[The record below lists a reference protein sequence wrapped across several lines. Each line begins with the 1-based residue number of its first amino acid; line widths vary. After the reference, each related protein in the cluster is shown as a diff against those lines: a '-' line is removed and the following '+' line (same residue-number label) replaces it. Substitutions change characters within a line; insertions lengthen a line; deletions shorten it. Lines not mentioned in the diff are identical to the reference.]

1 MKQNRLIFAICCM
14 AMAGMQGTVMA
25 QQDSSAVDRKYF
37 NAKEYL
43 LQKRYVPQGRT
54 VDRNAKGK
62 NMSIGLAGGVSKLQG
77 YGSWLPLMKE
87 FEISLSKDVNSFN
100 SYRVTILGGKNELQ
114 KKVGLEF
121 DHIFKI
127 QDYLTGWCPDRNF
140 YIETVMG
147 IGFYGTKPV
156 KDGVNFSG
164 GMHGG
169 LIFTRRFG
177 EKWDF
182 YVEPKLNLFT
192 DGIDAKEA
200 ARKYDIGFQALVGLK
215 YRFTGYQFKAIEQND
230 DIMNNLFYE
239 IYGGV
244 YGDFGNRT
252 WTNLKMKTLGPTA
265 GIAVGKWFYPL
276 GLKASLF
283 GGWEYVPNDNMNDK
297 SEEPYAG
304 LRLEGMINLNSFFY
318 NYDNPPKFELNISGG
333 YNFGFLAHKGSLYS
347 KKICGFRGPTAA
359 LQALYLVRSDLGI
372 FAQARWTG
380 NKYTQYFTD
389 GSVEHRKMKNVGL
402 ELGVQYRRRY
412 DNVEKM
418 KRKYAFEPYSFVSA
432 QIGTN
437 FPLHTAGVTKSV
449 LLDELGQQFSISYG
463 RRYCRIA
470 AVRGTLEAAR
480 YGYNRNQGTYPL
492 TVGADLMIDALSI
505 IGGYSN
511 ERRVNFYPFGGL
523 LYTHNELGDKNNFG
537 VQAGGDL
544 MCRVSDGWGVYLE
557 GALRM
562 YKGKITPSSRTY
574 FSREFSFVPNMSLGV
589 CYEF

>member
-1 MKQNRLIFAICCM
+1 M

-43 LQKRYVPQGRT
+43 LQKRYVPQGKPF
-54 VDRNAKGK
+54 DKNAKGK
-62 NMSIGLAGGVSKLQG
+62 NVSIGLAGGVSKLQG
-77 YGSWLPLMKE
+77 QGSWMPVMGELGLH
-87 FEISLSKDVNSFN
+87 ITKDVNSFN
-100 SYRVTILGGKNELQ
+100 SYRATILGGKNELMG
-114 KKVGLEF
+114 KAGLEF
-121 DHIFKI
+121 DHIFRI
-127 QDYLTGWCPDRNF
+127 QDYLTGWDLDRNI
-140 YIETVMG
+140 YIETA
-147 IGFYGTKPV
+147 IGLGVYGTKP
-156 KDGVNFSG
+156 KDGKMKFSA

-169 LIFTRRFG
+169 VIFIRRLG
-177 EKWDF
+177 KYIDM
-182 YVEPKLNLFT
+182 YIEPRLNLFT
-192 DGIDAKEA
+192 DGIDAREA
-200 ARKYDIGFQALVGLK
+200 ARKYDIGFQTLVGMR
-215 YRFTGYQFKAIEQND
+215 YRMTKFEPIRNKDYMDN
-230 DIMNNLFYE
+230 MFYE
-239 IYGGV
+239 IYAGAR
-244 YGDFGNRT
+244 GDFGNRS
-252 WTNLKMKTLGPTA
+252 WANLKMKTLGPTA
-265 GIAVGKWFYPL
+265 GIAVGKWIHPL
-276 GLKASLF
+276 GVKATLF
-283 GGWEYVPNDNMNDK
+283 GGWEYVPNDRMNDK

-304 LRLEGMINLNSFFY
+304 LRLEGMANLNSLFTHY
-318 NYDNPPKFELNISGG
+318 GENHKFELNLSGG
-333 YNFGFLAHKGSLYS
+333 IELGFLAHKGSLYS
-347 KKICGFRGPTAA
+347 KKICSFRGPTAA
-359 LQALYLVRSDLGI
+359 LQALYLVRSDLGV

-380 NKYTQYFTD
+380 SKYTQDFTD

-418 KRKYAFEPYSFVSA
+418 KRKYAFKPYSFVSA